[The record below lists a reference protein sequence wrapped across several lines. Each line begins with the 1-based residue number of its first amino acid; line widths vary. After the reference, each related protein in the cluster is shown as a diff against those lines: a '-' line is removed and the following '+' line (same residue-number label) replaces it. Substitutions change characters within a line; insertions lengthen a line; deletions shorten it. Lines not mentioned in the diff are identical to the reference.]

1 MPSILKPQ
9 FPAPSSFPAGPSVI
23 EIINSL
29 LEHIRSS
36 VVGGVSGKESSAEKM
51 YQETLI
57 HALGEYANHLPDY
70 QKIDSMVFI
79 LNKVGRR

>member
-1 MPSILKPQ
+1 MADCFIS
-9 FPAPSSFPAGPSVI
+9 AGPSVI

-36 VVGGVSGKESSAEKM
+36 VVGRSRVGVTTDEAEAV
-51 YQETLI
+51 YQDTLI

-70 QKIDSMVFI
+70 QKVDSMVFI
-79 LNKVGRR
+79 LDKVSH